1 MKKILSVLL
10 ALAMVCALSVSVFAE
25 EEIYSMTATQ
35 GQNQEDLALPATLT
49 MSDSFSRIATNWVG
63 GGTEYNAIIEAI
75 NTPDA
80 SIVVTYTGNIT
91 KFLIQTEKGT
101 EDGTVELNPVV
112 VDGKNVAVI
121 PCSDVIA
128 AMPFAC
134 ANTDVGWG
142 NIAFICEDGAVLE
155 SFKVVTGAAAPAGDP
170 VPADDSDAPADDAAE
185 APADTTAPAEDTTAP
200 AETSEPAD
208 TGIVLAVLPM
218 AVAAAAVVISKR
230 K

>member
-1 MKKILSVLL
+1 MKRVLSVLL
-10 ALAMVCALSVSVFAE
+10 ALIMVCALSVSVFAE
-25 EEIYSMTATQ
+25 EVIYSMTTTQ
-35 GQNQEDLALPATLT
+35 GQNQEALDLPATLT

-80 SIVVTYTGNIT
+80 SIVITYTGSIT
-91 KFLIQTEKGT
+91 KFLIQTENGA
-101 EDGTVELNPVV
+101 EDGTVELAPVE
-112 VDGKNVAVI
+112 VDGKNVATI

-155 SFKVVTGAAAPAGDP
+155 SFKIVTGAEAPAAAPA
-170 VPADDSDAPADDAAE
+170 DDTTAPADDAA
-185 APADTTAPAEDTTAP
+185 DTTAPVETAP
-200 AETSEPAD
+200 AAETSTPAD

-218 AVAAAAVVISKR
+218 AMAAAAVVISKR

>member
-1 MKKILSVLL
+1 MKKVLSVLL
-10 ALAMVCALSVSVFAE
+10 ALIMVCALSVSVFAE
-25 EEIYSMTATQ
+25 EVVYSMTTTQ
-35 GQNQEDLALPATLT
+35 GQNQEALDLPATLT

-80 SIVVTYTGNIT
+80 SIVITYTGSIT

-101 EDGTVELNPVV
+101 EDGTIELAPVE
-112 VDGKNVAVI
+112 VDGKNVATI

-155 SFKVVTGAAAPAGDP
+155 SFKIVTGAEAPAAPA
-170 VPADDSDAPADDAAE
+170 DDTTAPADDAA
-185 APADTTAPAEDTTAP
+185 DTTAPVETAP
-200 AETSEPAD
+200 ADETSAPAD

-218 AVAAAAVVISKR
+218 AIAAAAVVVSKR

>member
-1 MKKILSVLL
+1 MKKILSVIL
-10 ALAMVCALSVSVFAE
+10 ALVMVCALSVSVFAE
-25 EEIYSMTATQ
+25 EEIYSMTTTQ
-35 GQNQEDLALPATLT
+35 GQNQEALDLPATLT
-49 MSDSFSRIATNWVG
+49 MSDSFSRIATNWVS

-80 SIVVTYTGNIT
+80 SIVITYTGNIT

-101 EDGTVELNPVV
+101 DDGTIELAPVV
-112 VDGKNVAVI
+112 VDGKNVATI

-142 NIAFICEDGAVLE
+142 NIAFICDDGAVLE
-155 SFKVVTGAAAPAGDP
+155 SFKVVTGAVAPASDP
-170 VPADDSDAPADDAAE
+170 VPADDTAAPAD
-185 APADTTAPAEDTTAP
+185 DTTAPAEDTTAP
-200 AETSEPAD
+200 AETTTPAD

-218 AVAAAAVVISKR
+218 AIAAAAVVISKR

>member
-1 MKKILSVLL
+1 MKKVLSVLL
-10 ALAMVCALSVSVFAE
+10 ALIMVCALSVSVFAE
-25 EEIYSMTATQ
+25 EVVYSMTTTQ
-35 GQNQEDLALPATLT
+35 GQNQEALDLPATLT

-80 SIVVTYTGNIT
+80 SIVITYTGSIT

-101 EDGTVELNPVV
+101 EDGTVELAPVE
-112 VDGKNVAVI
+112 VDGKNVATI

-155 SFKVVTGAAAPAGDP
+155 SFKIVTGAEAPAAAPA
-170 VPADDSDAPADDAAE
+170 DDTTAPADDAA
-185 APADTTAPAEDTTAP
+185 DTTAPVETAP
-200 AETSEPAD
+200 ADETSTPAD

-218 AVAAAAVVISKR
+218 AIAAAAVVVSKR

>member
-25 EEIYSMTATQ
+25 EEIYSMTTTQ

-63 GGTEYNAIIEAI
+63 GGTEYSAIIEAI

-80 SIVVTYTGNIT
+80 SIVITYTGNIT

-155 SFKVVTGAAAPAGDP
+155 SFKVVTGAVAPAGDP
-170 VPADDSDAPADDAAE
+170 VPADD
-185 APADTTAPAEDTTAP
+185 TTAPAEDATAPVEAPAEAPAETP

-218 AVAAAAVVISKR
+218 AIAAAAVVISKR